1 MKDGDKLTINS
12 IDNLKP
18 DVIITWVFSCRKLGV
33 IKQKQCGFIFH
44 PQVASQGENFI
55 NNGKMFQASNHE
67 RENLSTVGAK
77 KQGWGSS
84 LSMVLPFLMSG
95 QGQ

>member
-1 MKDGDKLTINS
+1 
-12 IDNLKP
+12 
-18 DVIITWVFSCRKLGV
+18 
-33 IKQKQCGFIFH
+33 
-44 PQVASQGENFI
+44 
-55 NNGKMFQASNHE
+55 MFQTSNHE

-84 LSMVLPFLMSG
+84 LSMVLPFLMPG